1 MFGNIEQMSW
11 SLIFVLNQAAVHL
24 CALVAEDQ
32 FTLVVECSHGT
43 SLVVAKVAVHVRL
56 LVQHAMQSHHFER
69 IRSKC
74 FGRIVDHQW

>member
-1 MFGNIEQMSW
+1 MITDFCIESGCSA
-11 SLIFVLNQAAVHL
+11 SL
-24 CALVAEDQ
+24 ALVAEDQ

-43 SLVVAKVAVHVRL
+43 SLVVAKVAVHVCL

-74 FGRIVDHQW
+74 FGKIADHQW